1 MKIDRLALVADE
13 FQRAI
18 GRSTD
23 ELNSQREKALQYIK
37 GVMDDVP
44 SLPGRSSACS
54 TDVSDAIEMV
64 LPDLIEIFTGED
76 IATFMP
82 AGPEDED
89 RAQQETDYVQHVFF
103 EENDGFLNLY
113 SAIKDAVSIKTGVFK
128 AWGEEY
134 EEPQEDFDGQSLDQL
149 ASAVQRHGERVE
161 LKSDLSNLDPNDPD
175 ATVDFCIRA
184 EKKWRAK
191 VMAVPPEDFG
201 VSKDTVR
208 LPQSPYCF
216 HRTRLRAYELKRRGI
231 PAAKVDGLPAYGVI
245 DNQVAQARDRTDE
258 TVNDAGGLGDHRIVE
273 VIEHYI
279 DGPDGRWRV
288 LTDGSAL
295 TLLEQEEHP
304 DVPFAAITPYIV
316 PHQFIGESVADRLI
330 EIQKINTVLTRMT
343 LDSGYFALN
352 QRMYVN
358 MDKAN
363 DWTIPDLLRNEPNVP
378 VRGKG
383 DNAIVPLTSG
393 GLSFDTLAAIEHFSV
408 AGEKRTGIVR
418 NAQGLNPDTLHDTAR
433 GALALMSEAQK
444 RVRLIASILAHTG
457 IKDIFLLLHRLLRQ
471 NATAASTVRLR
482 GKWVDVDPS
491 TWGNRSDM
499 TIEIGVGSAGKEAEQ
514 MRMQAGL
521 VTLQEVVT
529 MQGGVNGPLVT
540 VDNVYAYL
548 KRYFEKGLDFK
559 SADPFLTDPSE
570 PPKPGDKPLEPPPP
584 DPALLE
590 AQAKMQL
597 AQQEAQAKQA
607 LAQQQAEA
615 DVQLAQARA
624 TAEIETARAIAQE
637 KSALARAEAEERALL
652 KRQENAEAMQ
662 AKRETAA
669 FELQHKRDV
678 AEVELQQRREEMLI
692 EAELKREA
700 IRLNAENE
708 SQKLANG
715 SNVGGEPG

>member
-1 MKIDRLALVADE
+1 MKTDRLALVADE
-13 FQRAI
+13 FARAI

-23 ELNSQREKALQYIK
+23 ELNQQREKAVQYIK

-44 SLPGRSSACS
+44 SLPGRSGACS

-82 AGPEDED
+82 VGEEDEEA
-89 RAQQETDYVQHVFF
+89 AQQETDYVKHVFF
-103 EENDGFLNLY
+103 EENPGFLNLY
-113 SAIKDAVSIKTGVFK
+113 TAIKDAVSIKTGVFK
-128 AWGEEY
+128 AYGEEY
-134 EEPQEDFDGQSLDQL
+134 EEPEEEFEDQSIDQL
-149 ASAVQRHGERVE
+149 ASAVQKHGDRVE
-161 LKSDLSNLDPNDPD
+161 LKSEIGDMDDPEG
-175 ATVDFCIRA
+175 TVDFCIRKQ
-184 EKKWRAK
+184 EKWRAR

-208 LPQSPYCF
+208 LSESPYCF
-216 HRTRLRAYELKRRGI
+216 HKTRLRAYELKRRGI
-231 PAAKVDGLPAYGVI
+231 AAKLVDDLPAYGVI
-245 DNQVAQARDRTDE
+245 DNQVAQARDRTE
-258 TVNDAGGLGDHRIVE
+258 ATVDDRGGLGDHRIVE
-273 VIEHYI
+273 VVEHYI
-279 DGPDGRWRV
+279 DGPDGRYRV
-288 LTDGSAL
+288 LTDGSAM
-295 TLLEQEEHP
+295 TLLEEDEHP

-393 GLSFDTLAAIEHFSV
+393 GLTFDTLSAIEHFSA

-433 GALALMSEAQK
+433 GALALMSESQK

-457 IKDIFLLLHRLLRQ
+457 IKDIFLILHKLLRQ
-471 NATAASTVRLR
+471 NATQAATARLR

-499 TIEIGVGSAGKEAEQ
+499 TIEIGVGSAGKEAE
-514 MRMQAGL
+514 MVRMQSGL
-521 VTLQEVVT
+521 VTMQEIVS
-529 MQGGVNGPLVT
+529 MQGGVNGPLVKL
-540 VDNVYAYL
+540 DNIHAYL
-548 KRYFEKGLDFK
+548 KRFFEKGLDFK
-559 SADPFLTDPSE
+559 SADPFLTDPAE
-570 PPKPGDKPLEPPPP
+570 QEGQPQEPPPP

-590 AQAKMQL
+590 AQAKLQM
-597 AQQEAQAKQA
+597 AQQEAQSKQE
-607 LAQQQAEA
+607 LAQQQAQA

-624 TAEIETARAIAQE
+624 QAEIETARAIAQE

-662 AKRETAA
+662 VKREMAA

-678 AEVELQQRREEMLI
+678 AEVELQQRAREIEI
-692 EAELKREA
+692 EAQLKASA
-700 IRLNAENE
+700 IRMSAENE
-708 SQKLANG
+708 SQKIANG
-715 SNVGGEPG
+715 SSVGGEPG

>member
-1 MKIDRLALVADE
+1 MKTDRLSLVADE
-13 FQRAI
+13 FARAV

-44 SLPGRSSACS
+44 SLPGRSAACS
-54 TDVSDAIEMV
+54 TDVADAIEMV

-82 AGPEDED
+82 VGPEDEEA
-89 RAQQETDYVQHVFF
+89 AQQETDYVKHVFF
-103 EENDGFLNLY
+103 EENPGFVNLY

-134 EEPQEDFDGQSLDQL
+134 EEPEEEFEDQSIMQF
-149 ASAVQRHGERVE
+149 ASAVQRYGDRVE
-161 LKSDLSNLDPNDPD
+161 LKSELGDVDDPEGV
-175 ATVDFCIRA
+175 VDFCIRK
-184 EKKWRAK
+184 EERWRAR

-208 LPQSPYCF
+208 LAESPYCF
-216 HRTRLRAYELKRRGI
+216 HKTRLRAYALKRLGI
-231 PAAKVDGLPAYGVI
+231 PDDKVDELPAYGVI
-245 DNQVAQARDRTDE
+245 DNQVKEARDRVDE
-258 TVNDAGGLGDHRIVE
+258 TVDDHGGLGDHRIVE

-288 LTDGSAL
+288 LTDGSSL
-295 TLLEQEEHP
+295 SLLEEEEHP
-304 DVPFAAITPYIV
+304 DVPFAAITPYLV

-363 DWTIPDLLRNEPNVP
+363 DWTISDLLRNEPNVP

-418 NAQGLNPDTLHDTAR
+418 NSQGLNPDTLHDTAK
-433 GALALMSEAQK
+433 GALALMSESQK

-457 IKDIFLLLHRLLRQ
+457 IKDIFLLLHRLLRK
-471 NATAASTVRLR
+471 NATQGATVRLR

-491 TWGNRSDM
+491 NWGNRSDM
-499 TIEIGVGSAGKEAEQ
+499 TIEIGVGSAGKEAEM

-521 VTLQEVVT
+521 VTMESIIDR
-529 MQGGVNGPLVT
+529 QGGLNGPLVT
-540 VDNVYAYL
+540 LDNIHAYL

-559 SADPFLTDPSE
+559 SADPFLTDPAE
-570 PPKPGDKPLEPPPP
+570 EKDKPQEPPPP
-584 DPALLE
+584 DPAVME
-590 AQAKMQL
+590 AQAKLQMM
-597 AQQEAQAKQA
+597 QQEAQAKQA
-607 LAQQQAEA
+607 LAQQQAQA
-615 DVQLAQARA
+615 DVQLAQVRA
-624 TAEIETARAIAQE
+624 QAEIETSRVIAQE

-662 AKRETAA
+662 MKREMAA

-678 AEVELQQRREEMLI
+678 AQVELDQRAREI
-692 EAELKREA
+692 ELEAQLKAAA
-700 IRLNAENE
+700 IRLNADNE
-708 SQKLANG
+708 SQKINNG
-715 SNVGGEPG
+715 ATVGGEPG

>member
-1 MKIDRLALVADE
+1 MNTDRLALVADE
-13 FQRAI
+13 FARAV

-54 TDVSDAIEMV
+54 TDVADAIEMV

-82 AGPEDED
+82 VGPEDED
-89 RAQQETDYVQHVFF
+89 AAQQETDYVKHVFF
-103 EENDGFLNLY
+103 EENPGFLNLY
-113 SAIKDAVSIKTGVFK
+113 SAIKDAVSVKTGIFK

-134 EEPQEDFDGQSLDQL
+134 EEPEEEFEDQSIMQF
-149 ASAVQRHGERVE
+149 ASAVQKHGDRVE
-161 LKSDLSNLDPNDPD
+161 LKSELGDLDDPEG
-175 ATVDFCIRA
+175 TVDFCIRKQ
-184 EKKWRAK
+184 EKWRAR

-208 LPQSPYCF
+208 LAESPYCF
-216 HRTRLRAYELKRRGI
+216 HKTRLRAYELKKRGI
-231 PAAKVDGLPAYGVI
+231 DAAKVDALPAYGVI
-245 DNQVAQARDRTDE
+245 DNQVAQARDRVDE
-258 TVNDAGGLGDHRIVE
+258 TVDDRGGLGDHRIVE
-273 VIEHYI
+273 VVEHYL
-279 DGPDGRWRV
+279 DGPDGRYRL
-288 LTDGSAL
+288 LTDGSSL
-295 TLLEQEEHP
+295 TLLEEEEHP
-304 DVPFAAITPYIV
+304 DVPFAALTPYIV
-316 PHQFIGESVADRLI
+316 PHQFYGESVSDRLI

-363 DWTIPDLLRNEPNVP
+363 DWTISDLLRNEPNVP

-393 GLSFDTLAAIEHFSV
+393 GLSFDTLSAIEHFSTM
-408 AGEKRTGIVR
+408 GEKRTGIVR

-433 GALALMSEAQK
+433 GALALMSESQK

-457 IKDIFLLLHRLLRQ
+457 IKDIFLLLHRLLRK
-471 NATAASTVRLR
+471 NATAAETVRLR
-482 GKWVDVDPS
+482 GKWVDLDPS
-491 TWGNRSDM
+491 TWGNRADM
-499 TIEIGVGSAGKEAEQ
+499 VIEIGVGSAGKEAEQ

-521 VTLQEVVT
+521 ATIEAIIDR
-529 MQGGVNGPLVT
+529 QGGLNGPLVT
-540 VDNVYAYL
+540 ADNAYAYL

-559 SADPFLTDPSE
+559 SADAFITDPSA
-570 PPKPGDKPLEPPPP
+570 PPKEGEQPPEPPPP

-590 AQAKMQL
+590 ARAKMQM
-597 AQQEAQAKQA
+597 AQQEAQAKQE
-607 LAQQQAEA
+607 LAQQQAQA
-615 DVQLAQARA
+615 DVQLAQVRA
-624 TAEIETARAIAQE
+624 QAEIETARAIAQE

-662 AKRETAA
+662 MKREMAA
-669 FELQHKRDV
+669 FDLQHKREV
-678 AEVELQQRREEMLI
+678 AQVELDQRAREIELEAMLK
-692 EAELKREA
+692 ESA
-700 IRLNAENE
+700 IRLNAESE
-708 SQKLANG
+708 SQKIDG
-715 SNVGGEPG
+715 STVGGEPG

>member
-1 MKIDRLALVADE
+1 MKTDRLSLVADE
-13 FQRAI
+13 FARAV

-54 TDVSDAIEMV
+54 TDVADAIEMV

-82 AGPEDED
+82 VGPEDEEA
-89 RAQQETDYVQHVFF
+89 AQQETDYVKHVFF
-103 EENDGFLNLY
+103 EENPGFVNLY

-134 EEPQEDFDGQSLDQL
+134 EEPEEEFEDQSIMQF
-149 ASAVQRHGERVE
+149 ASAVQKHGDRVE
-161 LKSDLSNLDPNDPD
+161 LKSELGDVDDPEGV
-175 ATVDFCIRA
+175 VDFCIRK
-184 EKKWRAK
+184 EERWRAR

-208 LPQSPYCF
+208 LAESPYCF
-216 HRTRLRAYELKRRGI
+216 HKTRLRAYELKRRGI
-231 PAAKVDGLPAYGVI
+231 PADKVDELPAYGVI
-245 DNQVAQARDRTDE
+245 DNQVKEARDRVDE
-258 TVNDAGGLGDHRIVE
+258 TVDDRGGLGDHRIVE

-288 LTDGSAL
+288 LTDGSSL
-295 TLLEQEEHP
+295 SLLEEEEHP
-304 DVPFAAITPYIV
+304 DVPFAAITPYLV

-363 DWTIPDLLRNEPNVP
+363 EWTISDLLRNEPNVP

-393 GLSFDTLAAIEHFSV
+393 GLSFDTLSAIEHFSV

-418 NAQGLNPDTLHDTAR
+418 NSQGLNPDTLHDTAK
-433 GALALMSEAQK
+433 GALALMSESQK

-457 IKDIFLLLHRLLRQ
+457 IKDIFLLLHRLLRK
-471 NATAASTVRLR
+471 NATQAATVRLR

-491 TWGNRSDM
+491 NWGNRSDM
-499 TIEIGVGSAGKEAEQ
+499 TIEIGVGSAGKEAEM

-521 VTLQEVVT
+521 VTMQEIVT
-529 MQGGVNGPLVT
+529 IQGGVNGPLVT
-540 VDNVYAYL
+540 LDNIHAYL

-559 SADPFLTDPSE
+559 SADPFLTDPAE
-570 PPKPGDKPLEPPPP
+570 EKDKPQEPPPP
-584 DPALLE
+584 DPAVME
-590 AQAKMQL
+590 AQAKLQMM
-597 AQQEAQAKQA
+597 QQEAKAKQE
-607 LAQQQAEA
+607 LAQQQAQA
-615 DVQLAQARA
+615 DVQLAQVRA
-624 TAEIETARAIAQE
+624 QAEIETSRVIAQE

-662 AKRETAA
+662 MKREMAA

-678 AEVELQQRREEMLI
+678 AQVELDQRAREI
-692 EAELKREA
+692 ELEAQLKAAA
-700 IRLNAENE
+700 IRLNADNE
-708 SQKLANG
+708 SQKINNG
-715 SNVGGEPG
+715 ATVGGEPG